1 MRRQRQEGYFVSD
14 TRLVSDF
21 ELALSGTPL
30 TLLNSSAVRPF
41 SCRFEFVNATIVT
54 EGGVIDEAT
63 LHLRLDRTV
72 GRGVH
77 DDYDLANYGPKAVQL
92 NLDVRIEGDYADLFD
107 VKRGRLIRRG
117 QTEASWDP
125 YTGRL
130 VTVHT
135 NQGFR
140 RGLCLQTE
148 RWGSAPHFA
157 NGTISFRIRIE
168 PFGRWHTCLLWMPI
182 LDDRDPAR
190 PLHGCH
196 ALLGA
201 GSETTRQRREW
212 NLRVTSIRTPDPQIN
227 AIVARAV
234 HDLAAMRIHRHDA
247 DASAGE
253 GDDIESWVPGAGI
266 PWFPTLFGRDS
277 LVVALQTQV
286 LSPRLAVSA
295 LQALAVLQGGN
306 YDDSRDLQPGK
317 IEHELRHGELA
328 YLGLIPQTPY
338 YGTHDATSLFVWAA
352 GELWRWTAG

>member
-1 MRRQRQEGYFVSD
+1 MQRQRQEGYFVSD

-253 GDDIESWVPGAGI
+253 GDDIESWVPGAA
-266 PWFPTLFGRDS
+266 
-277 LVVALQTQV
+277 LVSDPLR
-286 LSPRLAVSA
+286 PRLPGGRPANPSPVAPPRGVSPA
-295 LQALAVLQGGN
+295 SSGRPPRRQL
-306 YDDSRDLQPGK
+306 RRQPRPPTG
-317 IEHELRHGELA
+317 
-328 YLGLIPQTPY
+328 Q
-338 YGTHDATSLFVWAA
+338 D
-352 GELWRWTAG
+352 